1 MLLATAFCFPMQ
13 WPVAN
18 PPPAPAR
25 MAGVVRFLNHCRPS
39 FQVRLRRLA
48 LLCFG
53 EPAGQLKHRTSCRV
67 LYRSPDRRI
76 MGPELP
82 TPAAAAT
89 EWMNPTN
96 NY

>member
-1 MLLATAFCFPMQ
+1 M
-13 WPVAN
+13 
-18 PPPAPAR
+18 
-25 MAGVVRFLNHCRPS
+25 
-39 FQVRLRRLA
+39 LRRLA

-53 EPAGQLKHRTSCRV
+53 EPAGQLKHRTIRRV